1 MSTEAE
7 AAGRQAE
14 ERRCI
19 VTGEAGPKEGL
30 IRFVI
35 GPQAS
40 PVPDLGERLPG
51 RGIWV
56 SARREAVETAIRKGL
71 FSRAARMKVEA
82 SEALA
87 DEVERL
93 LAKRAMEALG
103 LARKAGCLVL
113 GFEKVMAAIGKGEVA
128 LLIEARDGSEDGARK
143 LAGALKARDQGAAK
157 RATPILSPLWTA
169 EMGLALGRANVV
181 HAALTQGSM
190 KNKVLA
196 DLARLESYGR
206 KERPAERSPG

>member
-1 MSTEAE
+1 MTKEARGTKK
-7 AAGRQAE
+7 AAE

-19 VTGEAGPKEGL
+19 VTGEVGPKNGL

-35 GPQAS
+35 GPDKTV
-40 PVPDLGERLPG
+40 VPDLGERLPG

-71 FSRAARMKVEA
+71 FSRAAREKVEA
-82 SEALA
+82 SETLA

-93 LAKRAMEALG
+93 LAKRASDALG
-103 LARKAGCLVL
+103 LARKAGRLVM
-113 GFEKVMAAIGKGEVA
+113 GFEKVLAAIGKGEVA
-128 LLIEARDGSEDGARK
+128 LLIEARDASDDGARK
-143 LAGALKARDQGAAK
+143 LAGALKSRARAEEKPDV
-157 RATPILSPLWTA
+157 PILRPLFAA

-190 KNKVLA
+190 KEKVSG

-206 KERPAERSPG
+206 QGRPLDEGQA

>member
-19 VTGEAGPKEGL
+19 VTGETGPKEGL

-103 LARKAGCLVL
+103 LARKAGCLIL

-143 LAGALKARDQGAAK
+143 LAGALKAREQSGGK
-157 RATPILSPLWTA
+157 HATPILSPLWTA

-206 KERPAERSPG
+206 KERPAERSSG